1 MEFLKTDKLLD
12 TLNIQQVQIE
22 EEGELRRQNTAL
34 KVLCKQLEKRI
45 SQRVTEYIRN
55 VKVKRT
61 ERSKQEGG
69 GVKQCKP
76 LRKGDT

>member
-61 ERSKQEGG
+61 ERSKQEGEESNS
-69 GVKQCKP
+69 VS
-76 LRKGDT
+76 L

>member
-34 KVLCKQLEKRI
+34 KVLCKQLE
-45 SQRVTEYIRN
+45 N
-55 VKVKRT
+55 AFLN
-61 ERSKQEGG
+61 G
-69 GVKQCKP
+69 
-76 LRKGDT
+76 